1 MFGFL
6 KDKLKSVVDIFK
18 KGVEDEVEVEE
29 VEVKKPKEKKV
40 KKKEAMKEE
49 TTKKEEKTK
58 EVKADKKE
66 KVSEKK
72 KEEKILEKEEEK
84 KKSKQVVVEKDK
96 KIVKTPPAE
105 EVLTEKKSFLKKIFG
120 KKEEEQ
126 PVVEEKKA
134 EPVKE
139 EIVEEKEEEKGFFKK
154 ITETVTK
161 FNLSEARFDE
171 LFWNLEVTLLENN
184 VAVEVIEKIKA
195 DLKEEL
201 TTGKISRK
209 GVEEVIRDTLKKS
222 IEEVLDVETFDLL
235 KRVKTKK
242 PFIIAF
248 IGINGSG
255 KTTNMAKVAKMLQN
269 NGLSVV
275 FAASDTFRAAAIHQ
289 LEEHANRLK
298 IKMIKHDYN
307 ADPAAVA
314 FDAIEHAKAKGIDV
328 VMIDTAGRLH
338 SNTNLMDELKK
349 IIRVNKPDLKIFVGE
364 SITGNDCVEQARV
377 YNEAVGI
384 DAIILAKADVDE
396 KGGAAISVSYITK
409 KPILYIGTGQTYD
422 DLKKFDK
429 ELVIKSLGL

>member
-1 MFGFL
+1 
-6 KDKLKSVVDIFK
+6 
-18 KGVEDEVEVEE
+18 
-29 VEVKKPKEKKV
+29 
-40 KKKEAMKEE
+40 MKEE